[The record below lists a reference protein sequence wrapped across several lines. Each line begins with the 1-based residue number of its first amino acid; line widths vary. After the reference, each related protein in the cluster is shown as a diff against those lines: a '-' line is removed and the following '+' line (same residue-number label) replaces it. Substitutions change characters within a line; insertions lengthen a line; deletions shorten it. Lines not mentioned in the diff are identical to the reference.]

1 MLLSISAI
9 FSPKRSQ
16 FQNHWRCFYR
26 QRTEWPDRCVVW
38 MRSKQILSYICLCM
52 QRTPDIALICL
63 RSCRPLLRPT
73 CTCMSPRYQ
82 QDYYWWRQSP
92 SHFATS
98 ENGRTL
104 SIVPA
109 DWQRNEREKWFV
121 RRRAVYIRLYHEE
134 IILHG
139 HGPGLGCLSR

>member
-1 MLLSISAI
+1 MA
-9 FSPKRSQ
+9 
-16 FQNHWRCFYR
+16 
-26 QRTEWPDRCVVW
+26 
-38 MRSKQILSYICLCM
+38 
-52 QRTPDIALICL
+52 
-63 RSCRPLLRPT
+63 
-73 CTCMSPRYQ
+73 Q
-82 QDYYWWRQSP
+82 QEQARRQSP
-92 SHFATS
+92 SHFATG

-139 HGPGLGCLSR
+139 HGLGMSFTVSISC